1 MARDNSDPFE
11 QERDGCLISTD
22 PTRLNLDVVHG
33 FLSRAYW
40 SKNIPRS
47 IVERAVRNS
56 LCFGVYA
63 GGQQVGFARVI
74 TDRATFAYIADVFIL
89 ETHRG
94 RGFSKFMMRAIKA
107 HPDLQGLRRWS
118 LATRDAHGLYSQF
131 GFTPLKMPERH
142 MEILDLGIYKTAR
155 PAGAGSES

>member
-1 MARDNSDPFE
+1 MARRDSLPFE

-22 PTRLNLDVVHG
+22 PARLNLDVIHG

-63 GGQQVGFARVI
+63 DGEQVGFARVI
-74 TDRATFAYIADVFIL
+74 TDRATFAYIADVFIV

-94 RGFSKFMMRAIKA
+94 RGFSKFMMGAIKA

-142 MEILDLGIYKTAR
+142 MEILDLAIYKKAR
-155 PAGAGSES
+155 PASAGTES